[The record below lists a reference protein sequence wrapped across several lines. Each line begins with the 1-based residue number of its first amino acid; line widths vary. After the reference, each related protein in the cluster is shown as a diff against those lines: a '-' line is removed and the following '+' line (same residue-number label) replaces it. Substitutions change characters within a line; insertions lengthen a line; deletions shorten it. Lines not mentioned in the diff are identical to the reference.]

1 MKKKCTAKNSPNTIN
16 CNVFTFI
23 WTVHCFADTVFHR
36 PTKNRMFLK
45 FELSRLGKACKT
57 KEPIFFLYIV
67 RIKMEWKKSICHF
80 QAICLRVFFHSQ
92 YSYAPWHL
100 KLMFM
105 FCGFNFFF
113 KYAPHRLAYIIFQY
127 VLWYIFSYL
136 SDDIIQSYFLTD
148 LNYR

>member
-1 MKKKCTAKNSPNTIN
+1 MHGKNSQNTIN

-57 KEPIFFLYIV
+57 KEPIFFYIV
-67 RIKMEWKKSICHF
+67 RIKMEWEKKASVISKPSAYGF
-80 QAICLRVFFHSQ
+80 SPILNIRMRRGI
-92 YSYAPWHL
+92 
-100 KLMFM
+100 LMFM

-113 KYAPHRLAYIIFQY
+113 KYAPNRWHISFFNMCYDIF
-127 VLWYIFSYL
+127 
-136 SDDIIQSYFLTD
+136 FLTF
-148 LNYR
+148 LMM